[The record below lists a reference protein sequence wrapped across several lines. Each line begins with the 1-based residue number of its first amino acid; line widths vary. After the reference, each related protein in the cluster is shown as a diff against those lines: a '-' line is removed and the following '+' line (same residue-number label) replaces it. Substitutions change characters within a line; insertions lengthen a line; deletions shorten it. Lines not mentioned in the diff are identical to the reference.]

1 MIQGY
6 VHHITLSCGC
16 RILVVQASDGSFS
29 RRDARHDCSG
39 DKSHVMLPSFVDTPP
54 ASSPAKWVFERCPIP
69 ACCQPGGPWTEA
81 GPPVRVIS
89 DSVHAVHDTD
99 RVPDGVYIGDLCCC
113 SRTCPHG
120 YWARIGQAQ
129 IKMEQ
134 LSMFE

>member
-1 MIQGY
+1 MIQCY
-6 VHHITLSCGC
+6 VHHLTLSCGC
-16 RILVVQASDGSFS
+16 KILVTQAKDGSFS
-29 RRDARHDCSG
+29 RFDARWNRPG
-39 DKSHVMLPSFVDTPP
+39 DKTPITLTLSEIVLPGSRTMD
-54 ASSPAKWVFERCPIP
+54 WVFKWCPV
-69 ACCQPGGPWTEA
+69 ASCSQPGGPWTEV

-99 RVPDGVYIGDLCCC
+99 RVPDGTYVGDLCCC

-120 YWARIGQAQ
+120 YWARVGQAQ